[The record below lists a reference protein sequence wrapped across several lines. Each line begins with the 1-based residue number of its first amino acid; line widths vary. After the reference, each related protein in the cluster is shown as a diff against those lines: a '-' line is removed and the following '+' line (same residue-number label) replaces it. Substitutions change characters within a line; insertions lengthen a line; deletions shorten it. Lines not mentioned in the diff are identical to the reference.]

1 VGVRRSSVPSR
12 GSRSGQ
18 RKRSLSGEQ
27 ARKDWRQGSEAA
39 RRLAVSTSGVMVAS
53 YVRERERI
61 FLRWL
66 ENVQRLLNQPV
77 ATPPTRHGATATASA
92 NMPVRWRPIA
102 SHPWPRADRGR
113 TERPEPVMVELAEYA
128 APVVLLAAVAF
139 VLASTRPAR

>member
-27 ARKDWRQGSEAA
+27 AENWRQGSEAA
-39 RRLAVSTSGVMVAS
+39 RRLAVSMSGVMVAS

-66 ENVQRLLNQPV
+66 ENVERMLSQPV
-77 ATPPTRHGATATASA
+77 DGDAAYKAWQEGYS
-92 NMPVRWRPIA
+92 VR
-102 SHPWPRADRGR
+102 
-113 TERPEPVMVELAEYA
+113 EYA
-128 APVVLLAAVAF
+128 
-139 VLASTRPAR
+139 R